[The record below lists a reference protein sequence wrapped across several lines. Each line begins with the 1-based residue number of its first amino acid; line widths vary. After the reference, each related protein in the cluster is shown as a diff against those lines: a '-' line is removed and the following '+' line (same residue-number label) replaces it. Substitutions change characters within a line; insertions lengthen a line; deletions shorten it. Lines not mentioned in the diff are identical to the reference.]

1 MQIETHETQPS
12 VSNVPADAKTGAKL
26 PGYYLQTE
34 LAEML
39 NKSQATLWRWTER
52 GYGPPVTKVGNLVY
66 YKISS
71 VEKWLGSL
79 ERRPTDQRG
88 RKRTT
93 RRGRPRGTRSRAA
106 EAATAGAK

>member
-1 MQIETHETQPS
+1 MQIEKVETQPA
-12 VSNVPADAKTGAKL
+12 VANVLADAKSGAKL

-39 NKSQATLWRWTER
+39 DKSQATLWRWEKR
-52 GYGPPVTKVGNLVY
+52 GYGPPVTKIGNLVC

-71 VEKWLGSL
+71 VEKWLASL
-79 ERRPTDQRG
+79 ERRPQDQRG

-93 RRGRPRGTRSRAA
+93 RRGRPTGTRARAA
-106 EAATAGAK
+106 EAARAAN